1 MQRNDCWQIIAV
13 LENHDERATQR
24 TRMKL
29 AIFLSLIGA
38 SAAINASHGA
48 DVAPLSL
55 QQSIPLPGV
64 KGKFDHVAIDLVGQ
78 RLFIAAKAN
87 DTLEVVD
94 LKNGSRLQSVT
105 GFHEPQGVLYLS
117 DTKQVVVANGGNG
130 EVQFLEASSLNV
142 VHRFSFTADADN
154 LRYDPQARLV
164 YVAAQDGV
172 LGAID
177 LQTMRKLP
185 EIKLPSHPEAF
196 ATESGGRRLFVNVP
210 KTDSVFVID
219 RSKTEVIG
227 RWKLTKAKGNYTMA
241 FDEAHSRL
249 FVGCRNPASVV
260 VLDSK
265 TGCEVTTFPIGG
277 ETDCIFYD
285 EKHQRIYATGAEGT
299 LDVVEQVDAD
309 HYRVLAKLLTAP
321 LARTC
326 LFVPELDRLFVAVPQ
341 QKEHDAELRVYQAHH

>member
-1 MQRNDCWQIIAV
+1 
-13 LENHDERATQR
+13 
-24 TRMKL
+24 MKL

-48 DVAPLSL
+48 DVAPLIL

-64 KGKFDHVAIDLVGQ
+64 KGKLDHVAIDLVGQ
-78 RLFIAAKAN
+78 RVFMAAKAN

-94 LKNGSRLQSVT
+94 LKNASRLQSVT

-117 DTKQVVVANGGNG
+117 DTKQVVVANGGSG
-130 EVQFLEASSLNV
+130 EVQFLDGSSLNLIY
-142 VHRFSFTADADN
+142 RFPFTADADN

-196 ATESGGRRLFVNVP
+196 AIESGGHRLFVNVP

-219 RSKTEVIG
+219 RSKSEVIG
-227 RWKLTKAKGNYTMA
+227 RWQLTKAKVNYTMA

-265 TGCEVTTFPIGG
+265 TGGEVTKFPIGG
-277 ETDCIFYD
+277 ETDCMFYD
-285 EKHQRIYATGAEGT
+285 RAHQRIYATGAEGT